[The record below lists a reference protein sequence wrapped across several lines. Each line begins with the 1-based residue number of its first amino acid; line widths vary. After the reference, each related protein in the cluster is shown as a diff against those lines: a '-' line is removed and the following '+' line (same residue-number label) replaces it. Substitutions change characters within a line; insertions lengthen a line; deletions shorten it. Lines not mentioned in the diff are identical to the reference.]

1 MKLLKGKATK
11 EAIQQNGI
19 ASSDREVLMKVFQQ
33 AKDGNFQKIDVEAM
47 QDKELATLY
56 NEQMETF
63 WSKNNEYTMN
73 LNHAMS
79 MVGNNTL
86 VNEMLKSVETQTGA
100 LDDMKETSHELN
112 RSIANISSVMQNITG
127 YINNAVNVSK
137 VSVESMNQSMGI
149 VTQSHDE
156 INKINTMVQTFKVNT
171 GKISDVID
179 IVKSVA
185 GQTNLLSLNASIEAA
200 RAGEAGKG
208 FAVVAN
214 EVKNLSESTR
224 KATEDI
230 SNYISQLLK
239 DIDELVLTINHTSD
253 QINEGNKGVQQSISD
268 VQEIYESIK
277 TVDTDIQ
284 KINEQVMEQDKAT
297 NRFNDMLGEVAE
309 ESDTL
314 KSCCNGV
321 GEHIFKVSRSMDL
334 VRGRIARFSSNLDKA
349 QWLEIYETDH
359 VIYTWR
365 LFNHIYGYEKLELK
379 NVSNSEGCKLGKW
392 IHSITDTKITEHPK
406 FRQLKET
413 HMKLHKKGVEC
424 YEAVEHGQ
432 TELAIQYYEQAQ
444 SILEQLV
451 DAIHE
456 LKRTI

>member
-277 TVDTDIQ
+277 TVDTDI
-284 KINEQVMEQDKAT
+284 
-297 NRFNDMLGEVAE
+297 
-309 ESDTL
+309 
-314 KSCCNGV
+314 
-321 GEHIFKVSRSMDL
+321 
-334 VRGRIARFSSNLDKA
+334 
-349 QWLEIYETDH
+349 
-359 VIYTWR
+359 
-365 LFNHIYGYEKLELK
+365 
-379 NVSNSEGCKLGKW
+379 
-392 IHSITDTKITEHPK
+392 
-406 FRQLKET
+406 
-413 HMKLHKKGVEC
+413 
-424 YEAVEHGQ
+424 
-432 TELAIQYYEQAQ
+432 
-444 SILEQLV
+444 
-451 DAIHE
+451 
-456 LKRTI
+456 

>member
-1 MKLLKGKATK
+1 MKLRRTSTDLNVMGGLQMKLLKGKATK

-277 TVDTDIQ
+277 TVDTDI
-284 KINEQVMEQDKAT
+284 
-297 NRFNDMLGEVAE
+297 
-309 ESDTL
+309 
-314 KSCCNGV
+314 
-321 GEHIFKVSRSMDL
+321 
-334 VRGRIARFSSNLDKA
+334 
-349 QWLEIYETDH
+349 
-359 VIYTWR
+359 
-365 LFNHIYGYEKLELK
+365 
-379 NVSNSEGCKLGKW
+379 
-392 IHSITDTKITEHPK
+392 
-406 FRQLKET
+406 
-413 HMKLHKKGVEC
+413 
-424 YEAVEHGQ
+424 
-432 TELAIQYYEQAQ
+432 
-444 SILEQLV
+444 
-451 DAIHE
+451 
-456 LKRTI
+456 